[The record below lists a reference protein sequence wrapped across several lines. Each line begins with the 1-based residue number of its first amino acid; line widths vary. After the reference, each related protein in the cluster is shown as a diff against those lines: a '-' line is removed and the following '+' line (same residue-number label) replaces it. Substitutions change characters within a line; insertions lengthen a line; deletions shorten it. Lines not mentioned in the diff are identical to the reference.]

1 MNGGRTQINLT
12 EPSLP
17 TQTAKKI
24 DDKQTGKVTGSHIVS
39 RSSFSMEDRTA
50 QFTNYLNFPNI
61 RELRIPFETE
71 RQATIATKV
80 LSPDPILKPQDFQV
94 DYSSEKNVMLVQF
107 RSIDDRV
114 LRVGVSSIIDSIK
127 TIVEAMDVLS

>member
-1 MNGGRTQINLT
+1 MTSKR
-12 EPSLP
+12 EKSLDH
-17 TQTAKKI
+17 T
-24 DDKQTGKVTGSHIVS
+24 
-39 RSSFSMEDRTA
+39 
-50 QFTNYLNFPNI
+50 L
-61 RELRIPFETE
+61 ELKIPFETE

-127 TIVEAMDVLS
+127 TIVEAMDVLSHHHHHH

>member
-1 MNGGRTQINLT
+1 MTSKR
-12 EPSLP
+12 EKSLDH
-17 TQTAKKI
+17 T
-24 DDKQTGKVTGSHIVS
+24 
-39 RSSFSMEDRTA
+39 
-50 QFTNYLNFPNI
+50 L
-61 RELRIPFETE
+61 ELKIPFETE

>member
-1 MNGGRTQINLT
+1 MTSKR
-12 EPSLP
+12 EKSLDH
-17 TQTAKKI
+17 T
-24 DDKQTGKVTGSHIVS
+24 
-39 RSSFSMEDRTA
+39 
-50 QFTNYLNFPNI
+50 L
-61 RELRIPFETE
+61 ELRIPFETE

-127 TIVEAMDVLS
+127 TIVEAMERSIINN

>member
-1 MNGGRTQINLT
+1 
-12 EPSLP
+12 
-17 TQTAKKI
+17 
-24 DDKQTGKVTGSHIVS
+24 
-39 RSSFSMEDRTA
+39 
-50 QFTNYLNFPNI
+50 
-61 RELRIPFETE
+61 ELKIPFETE

>member
-1 MNGGRTQINLT
+1 M
-12 EPSLP
+12 
-17 TQTAKKI
+17 
-24 DDKQTGKVTGSHIVS
+24 
-39 RSSFSMEDRTA
+39 
-50 QFTNYLNFPNI
+50 
-61 RELRIPFETE
+61 
-71 RQATIATKV
+71 
-80 LSPDPILKPQDFQV
+80 KPQDFQV